1 MATDLAKFKVSK
13 SNELICAS
21 YKLTLNE
28 QRLILACIAQID
40 SRRANITPDMQ
51 RDQLWRIRVTAA
63 EFSETF
69 KINMRDAYRELK
81 AATKNLYERTIRS
94 EEKRRNRLG
103 VETVRVKEQRWI
115 ISRKYEDGAGYA
127 EITFNPEIAGHLTML
142 RSKFTSYQLDQISG
156 FKSVYAI
163 RLFELLIQYK
173 RTGILRIEVEKIIE
187 LFQLSYTR
195 YADVRRFVI
204 EPAIKELRT
213 KGNMI
218 VEWTPIKHGKTVMYF
233 DFRFQEDEQARLNL

>member
-1 MATDLAKFKVSK
+1 MTVDLAQFKVTK
-13 SNELICAS
+13 SNELIRAS

-40 SRRANITPDMQ
+40 SRRASVTPDMK
-51 RDQLWRIRVTAA
+51 RDQLWKIHVTAA
-63 EFSETF
+63 EFAETF
-69 KINMRDAYRELK
+69 KIDTRHAYDELK
-81 AATKNLYERTIRS
+81 AATKNLYERTIRTV
-94 EEKRRNRLG
+94 EKRRDRHG
-103 VETVRVKEQRWI
+103 AETLRVKEQRWI

-127 EITFNPEIAGHLTML
+127 EVTFNPEIAGYLTLL
-142 RSKFTSYQLDQISG
+142 RGQFTTYQLNQVAG

-163 RLFELLIQYK
+163 RLFELLMQY
-173 RTGILRIEVEKIIE
+173 RTTGMLRIEVEKIIE

-204 EPAIKELRT
+204 EPAVKELRT

-218 VEWTPIKHGKTVMYF
+218 VEWTPIKHGKTVAYF
-233 DFRFQEDEQARLNL
+233 DFRFKEDEQTRLPL